1 MNLLFGFS
9 GRIGRLQWWLAQL
22 AIPVILLVSVG
33 IIAAFGHADTFDG
46 SETLGAID
54 NAGWSII
61 LIVIAV
67 VVLIVWINI
76 ASTVKRFHDR
86 GKSGYW
92 FLIVFVPYIGAIWQL
107 VECGFLAGSSGINS
121 YGPPPGSGGSSGY
134 GDLADE
140 IAGYSEPQQR
150 STPAAPAMLAK
161 PAQTM
166 QLRQPSPSRFGRRGI
181 S

>member
-22 AIPVILLVSVG
+22 VAIPIIILVS
-33 IIAAFGHADTFDG
+33 
-46 SETLGAID
+46 LGAIAPFAHAAMSDGSAID
-54 NAGWSII
+54 NTRLSVI
-61 LIVIAV
+61 LVVVAV

-92 FLIVFVPYIGAIWQL
+92 CLIVLVPYIGAIWQF
-107 VECGFLAGSSGINS
+107 VECGFLAGSPGNNS
-121 YGPPPGSGGSSGY
+121 YGPPPGSRGSPIY
-134 GDLADE
+134 ADLGDE

-150 STPAAPAMLAK
+150 STPVVPVTRVT
-161 PAQTM
+161 PPQTT

>member
-22 AIPVILLVSVG
+22 VVIPVIILVSLGVIG
-33 IIAAFGHADTFDG
+33 PFAHAAMSDD
-46 SETLGAID
+46 SAID
-54 NAGWSII
+54 NTRLSVI
-61 LIVIAV
+61 LVVVAV
-67 VVLIVWINI
+67 VVLVAWINI

-92 FLIVFVPYIGAIWQL
+92 FLIVFVPYIGTVWQL
-107 VECGFLAGSSGINS
+107 VECGFLAGSSGTNS
-121 YGPPPGSGGSSGY
+121 YGPPPGSGDRSVY
-134 GDLADE
+134 GDLEDE

-150 STPAAPAMLAK
+150 ATPAARKMLVT
-161 PAQTM
+161 PPQTM
-166 QLRQPSPSRFGRRGI
+166 QLRQSSPSRFGRRGT

>member
-9 GRIGRLQWWLAQL
+9 GRIGRLHWWLAQL
-22 AIPVILLVSVG
+22 VVIPVIILASLGV
-33 IIAAFGHADTFDG
+33 IAPFAHAAMSDD
-46 SETLGAID
+46 SAID
-54 NAGWSII
+54 NTRLSVI
-61 LIVIAV
+61 LVVVAV

-107 VECGFLAGSSGINS
+107 VECGFLAGSPGSNS
-121 YGPPPGSGGSSGY
+121 YGSPPGSGGSSSY
-134 GDLADE
+134 GDLAEE
-140 IAGYSEPQQR
+140 ITGYSEPQQR
-150 STPAAPAMLAK
+150 STSVAK
-161 PAQTM
+161 AVMATPRQTA
-166 QLRQPSPSRFGRRGI
+166 QLRQPSPSRFGRRGV